1 VHEVILCL
9 FLQNLCIAAA
19 YRPVHE
25 LLEQENKGDTGST
38 KTSLRALKLD
48 DFVQAK
54 AKVSPSVAFDAT
66 SMNELRKWN
75 EQYGEGGSRSKSP
88 FGFGS

>member
-1 VHEVILCL
+1 MKI
-9 FLQNLCIAAA
+9 
-19 YRPVHE
+19 
-25 LLEQENKGDTGST
+25 
-38 KTSLRALKLD
+38 SLRPLKLD

-54 AKVSPSVAFDAT
+54 AKVLLPPDLGALYLLVPNALLSPGYINHLLVPYSPVQVSPSVAFDAT

-88 FGFGS
+88 FGFGK

>member
-1 VHEVILCL
+1 M
-9 FLQNLCIAAA
+9 CISDLIVS
-19 YRPVHE
+19 PI
-25 LLEQENKGDTGST
+25 QI
-38 KTSLRALKLD
+38 
-48 DFVQAK
+48 
-54 AKVSPSVAFDAT
+54 SPSVAFDAT